1 MYNSLIHNVEYVDNL
16 KGHLLE
22 FTASDSQW
30 SCFKGIRELKILLIP
45 EVGSACLKDNHLD
58 QTPDLLLV
66 KFCEILRHFQFF
78 IMLALNNLINLASW
92 QVIEE

>member
-45 EVGSACLKDNHLD
+45 EVD
-58 QTPDLLLV
+58 QFV
-66 KFCEILRHFQFF
+66 
-78 IMLALNNLINLASW
+78 
-92 QVIEE
+92 